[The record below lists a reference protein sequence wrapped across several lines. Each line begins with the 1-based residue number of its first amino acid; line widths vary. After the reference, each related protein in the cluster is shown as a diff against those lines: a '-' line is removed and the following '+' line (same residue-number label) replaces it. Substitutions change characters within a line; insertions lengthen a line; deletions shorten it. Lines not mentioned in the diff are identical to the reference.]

1 MLRSGHTSLPDIAKD
16 TAFDILFIADNISA
30 ALAPT
35 MLSTFEHTVKA
46 LLERLSLDPET
57 RTAMELVRSCSA
69 LMQNC
74 LTDRRSLGQAQLQY
88 DRLYNGC
95 PDVVERRWT
104 TLLKNKANL
113 NEFKRQHP
121 DTLPLEA
128 RKIYLPQG
136 ATLILSV
143 WQNELNA
150 FVSELES
157 VSVTIPT
164 HGPRRASKN
173 HANVL

>member
-1 MLRSGHTSLPDIAKD
+1 MLRSGHTSLPEIAKD
-16 TAFDILFIADNISA
+16 TALDILFIADEIST
-30 ALAPT
+30 ALAPA

-46 LLERLSLDPET
+46 LVERLSLDPET
-57 RTAMELVRSCSA
+57 QAAIGLVRSCSA
-69 LMQNC
+69 LMQNS

-88 DRLYNGC
+88 DRLHNSS

-104 TLLKNKANL
+104 TLLKNKVNL
-113 NEFKRQHP
+113 EEFKRQHP
-121 DTLPLEA
+121 DNIPLQA

-143 WQNELNA
+143 WQNELNT

-157 VSVTIPT
+157 VSVTVPI